1 MSIRISFV
9 GYRDINDKNIFYH
22 LPFNTDVGLVKEVIG
37 RVKADGGDDIPEDV
51 QGGLKMA
58 LMQDWTEEAI
68 KRIVLITDAPAHGNQ
83 YHQLKRDQYPKG
95 NPAGLN
101 LEALM

>member
-1 MSIRISFV
+1 
-9 GYRDINDKNIFYH
+9 
-22 LPFNTDVGLVKEVIG
+22 
-37 RVKADGGDDIPEDV
+37 
-51 QGGLKMA
+51 MA